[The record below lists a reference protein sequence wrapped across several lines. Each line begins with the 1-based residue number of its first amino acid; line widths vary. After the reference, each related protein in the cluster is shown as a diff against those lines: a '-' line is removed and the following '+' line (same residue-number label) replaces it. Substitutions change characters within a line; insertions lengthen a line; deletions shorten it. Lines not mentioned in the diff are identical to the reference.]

1 MFLIVHNICAEN
13 SDHKAEEDHKCE
25 VMYQYVK
32 FIESKYMSEEGFDP
46 LSTVNNL
53 VNFYKHR
60 VFNVPDTIIDL
71 TKEKDTYTV
80 LKNQFDAET
89 KAFTFTSRA
98 LKLGDEINTNMQ
110 LAKVSIIYD
119 LYNS

>member
-13 SDHKAEEDHKCE
+13 SDKAEQEHKSE
-25 VMYQYVK
+25 VMYKYVK
-32 FIESKYMSEEGFDP
+32 FIEPKYMSEEGFDP
-46 LSTVNNL
+46 QRTANELL
-53 VNFYKHR
+53 NFYKNR

>member
-1 MFLIVHNICAEN
+1 
-13 SDHKAEEDHKCE
+13 
-25 VMYQYVK
+25 MYQYVK
-32 FIESKYMSEEGFDP
+32 FIEPKYMSEEGFDP
-46 LSTVNNL
+46 RSIANDLL
-53 VNFYKHR
+53 NFYKNR

-71 TKEKDTYTV
+71 TREKDTYTV

-110 LAKVSIIYD
+110 LAKVSIIYY